1 MLKFCNKKERNLE
14 GARWGVSKSLELSCC
29 QAQAEG
35 TAALHTGSWSTLL
48 QIAGCT
54 GKWRR
59 MLPAASALREAN
71 MVHFIL
77 DLVVKMFKTNTNT
90 QLPPAPSPWR
100 IGQEIAFSPLA
111 EEPLEEST
119 EGLKWLGH
127 VEHLAIPV
135 LDSKPDLC
143 SRSQHTLATH
153 TGLS

>member
-14 GARWGVSKSLELSCC
+14 GARWGVSRSLELSCC

-48 QIAGCT
+48 QIAGCKGCYRT
-54 GKWRR
+54 GREMEKN
-59 MLPAASALREAN
+59 ASCSQCSQRSKHGSFYSGLGGEGVQNKHKYSTPPCSFLR
-71 MVHFIL
+71 
-77 DLVVKMFKTNTNT
+77 
-90 QLPPAPSPWR
+90 R

-143 SRSQHTLATH
+143 SRS
-153 TGLS
+153 